1 MKNYFHVEIIM
12 DIWFW
17 ISVYISPGYH
27 GNTWQLIGNLVSPC
41 RQIVSSSNTDQY
53 GLYCKQTVNAPY
65 IGQSCFEGAVFY
77 ALSSTPWEYCSAY
90 ICPELVYTIIK
101 AQLALIL
108 PHKAIVGWYLREN
121 LLIKD
126 KQELYVPPQ
135 IQELNTV
142 CVHLFQMI

>member
-1 MKNYFHVEIIM
+1 M
-12 DIWFW
+12 
-17 ISVYISPGYH
+17 
-27 GNTWQLIGNLVSPC
+27 
-41 RQIVSSSNTDQY
+41 
-53 GLYCKQTVNAPY
+53 
-65 IGQSCFEGAVFY
+65 
-77 ALSSTPWEYCSAY
+77 
-90 ICPELVYTIIK
+90 YTIIK

-142 CVHLFQMI
+142 SLCVCTYFRWYNIDYML